1 MSSNKIHKEFKEL
14 AQFNDDGIAV
24 CCGRRMGAAG
34 KPLSGSKRV
43 QRWRC
48 CACGGTTTRNKIER
62 DSMIHKVWPLATIN
76 KQEEK
81 G

>member
-1 MSSNKIHKEFKEL
+1 MNYEFKKQ
-14 AQFNDDGIAV
+14 ARFNDDGIAI
-24 CCGRRMGAAG
+24 CCWRTMGGAG

-48 CACGGTTTRNKIER
+48 CECGGTTTRNRVER
-62 DSMIHKVWPLATIN
+62 DSMIHKVWPLSTI
-76 KQEEK
+76 KQGEK